1 MQLNDFSALEP
12 KLKKQKETPSNEP
25 ESSDTE
31 SDDLNEEN
39 SEKEKEK
46 EKLSDP
52 NYILLY
58 LHLTIDLL
66 LH

>member
-25 ESSDTE
+25 EISDTE

-46 EKLSDP
+46 LSDA
-52 NYILLY
+52 N
-58 LHLTIDLL
+58 
-66 LH
+66 